1 MLGKKG
7 KIFVLVGM
15 VALLVVTGVLN
26 IVLNKNAAS
35 SSVSAQEATSASF
48 FETYRLDRTETRA
61 ETVMYL
67 DAIISDEA
75 SSADAVTA
83 AENDKLALTS
93 AMELELVLEG
103 LIKAAGFEDAVVTAT
118 SENIN
123 VILKTQELTEE
134 QATKVLEIITAETD
148 RKATSI
154 RIIPV
159 E

>member
-26 IVLNKNAAS
+26 IVLNKNVAS
-35 SSVSAQEATSASF
+35 SSVNAGEDSSASF
-48 FETYRLDRTETRA
+48 FETYRLDRTQTRA

-67 DAIISDEA
+67 DAIISDKA
-75 SSADAVTA
+75 SSAEAVSA

-118 SENIN
+118 SENLN
-123 VILKTQELTEE
+123 VILKTSTLTDE
-134 QATKVLEIITAETD
+134 QAAKVLEIITTETD
-148 RKATSI
+148 RKAASI

>member
-26 IVLNKNAAS
+26 IVLNKNVAS
-35 SSVSAQEATSASF
+35 SSVNAQEATSANF

-83 AENDKLALTS
+83 AENDKLELTS

-123 VILKTQELTEE
+123 VILKTAELTEE

>member
-26 IVLNKNAAS
+26 IVLNKNATS
-35 SSVSAQEATSASF
+35 SSVNAQEATSASF

-123 VILKTQELTEE
+123 VILKTPELTED

>member
-1 MLGKKG
+1 MLGKKS

-26 IVLNKNAAS
+26 IVLNKKAESASVNAN
-35 SSVSAQEATSASF
+35 EMTSASF
-48 FETYRLDRTETRA
+48 FDTYRSDRMETRA

-67 DAIISDEA
+67 DAIISDEL
-75 SSADAVTA
+75 SSAEAVSE

-103 LIKAAGFEDAVVTAT
+103 LIKAAGFEDAVVTST
-118 SENIN
+118 SENMN
-123 VILKTQELTEE
+123 VILKTSELTEE
-134 QATKVLEIITAETD
+134 QVAKVLEIISSETG
-148 RKATSI
+148 RKAASV